1 MAIPEEDEDDRAEVP
16 DGAAF
21 FPEIPADLG
30 VSPLWLA
37 VLHTTVFLLGSD
49 EKIVD
54 PDAAEE
60 AAQGVAMYL
69 SRLEGDEL
77 RRVREDMACLIGYAR
92 QQKWSKGLIQ
102 ALKTFL
108 ADLGLEEEEA
118 E

>member
-1 MAIPEEDEDDRAEVP
+1 MARGDDEEPAEVP
-16 DGAAF
+16 DGAAI

-30 VSPLWLA
+30 VNPLWLA

-49 EKIVD
+49 DSIVD
-54 PDAAEE
+54 PEAAEE
-60 AAQGVAMYL
+60 AAQGVALYL
-69 SRLEGDEL
+69 GRLEGAQL
-77 RRVREDMACLIGYAR
+77 RSVREDMATLIGYAR

-108 ADLGLEEEEA
+108 SDLGLEEEEA

>member
-1 MAIPEEDEDDRAEVP
+1 MATHDDEDNGAEVP
-16 DGAAF
+16 DGAAI
-21 FPEIPADLG
+21 FPDIPAELG

-49 EKIVD
+49 DKIID

-69 SRLEGDEL
+69 GRLEGEEL
-77 RRVREDMACLIGYAR
+77 RRVREDMACLIAYAR

-108 ADLGLEEEEA
+108 VDLGLEEEEA